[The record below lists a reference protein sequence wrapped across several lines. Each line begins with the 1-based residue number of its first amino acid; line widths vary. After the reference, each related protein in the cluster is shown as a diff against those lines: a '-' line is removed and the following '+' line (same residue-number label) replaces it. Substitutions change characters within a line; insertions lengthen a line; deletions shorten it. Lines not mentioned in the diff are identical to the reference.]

1 LPGRKP
7 ALRTAPCL
15 AKIHLGCSE
24 ELSREH
30 LTIPALLPEEPET
43 PDTPATPGDG
53 ADGDGGYPPA
63 VTVIEDQE
71 VPLAG
76 LLPVAQL
83 LEELRQ
89 YAEAPDAELPED
101 FKWLDHEFAQAIYW
115 GLQEELVSDTEETPF
130 NPEEVVTV
138 ALLREV
144 LVNFAERCMGL
155 DDFAVTLEGEDGEMV
170 MDTGARLTAFYGRL
184 EAALLDE
191 AA

>member
-1 LPGRKP
+1 MPGRKP

-76 LLPVAQL
+76 LLPLHQL
-83 LEELRQ
+83 LEAVPIGAGTHLDGKFFVWLRQ
-89 YAEAPDAELPED
+89 KLLKSVRIPATGEEP
-101 FKWLDHEFAQAIYW
+101 LDPNAVI
-115 GLQEELVSDTEETPF
+115 
-130 NPEEVVTV
+130 TV
-138 ALLREV
+138 AFMRDV
-144 LVNFAERCMGL
+144 LVNYVELYLGL
-155 DDFAVTLEGEDGEMV
+155 DDFVVTLEGEDDEMV
-170 MDTGARLTAFYGRL
+170 MDLGVRLAAFYAEL
-184 EAALLDE
+184 ETFLSAGSA
-191 AA
+191 